1 MHVIA
6 MASPRATCTVVDDVG
21 TILPGP
27 ASLTDGNKNFKS
39 EFLYN
44 SESFLKLCQLVLY
57 FCFRCILNNIF

>member
-1 MHVIA
+1 

-44 SESFLKLCQLVLY
+44 SESFLEVMPIS
-57 FCFRCILNNIF
+57 FIFLFLDVY